1 MIKLTD
7 IYVEYH
13 LRGQSISALNQVN
26 LTINDGDFLAVIGPS
41 GSGKSTLLQVLGGML
56 SPKRGHVLFDGVS
69 LYEKTT
75 DQRAS
80 FRKSYIGFIFQTFNL
95 IPFLTA
101 KQNVQMPL
109 LLDRKS
115 SVNQEERASQL
126 LTRFGLADRLE
137 HKPSELSV
145 GQQQRVALARML
157 SNDPPIIIADEPTGS
172 LDPGTSMQILDFLKE
187 LNQEGRTVIMVTH
200 DPDAAEIGTRY
211 VHLIDGRINEMNIN
225 TTKKANHYGGSKYV
239 GDL

>member
-1 MIKLTD
+1 MIQLID
-7 IYVEYH
+7 IDVEFH

-26 LTINDGDFLAVIGPS
+26 LTVQDGEFLAIIGPS
-41 GSGKSTLLQVLGGML
+41 GSGKSTFLQVLGGML
-56 SPKRGHVLFDGVS
+56 SPKQGQVLFDGVS

-75 DQRAS
+75 DQRAA
-80 FRKSYIGFIFQTFNL
+80 FRKINIGFVFQTFNL

-109 LLDRKS
+109 LLNRQPTAD
-115 SVNQEERASQL
+115 QEKRAFQL
-126 LTRFGLADRLE
+126 LSRLGLADRLE

-172 LDPGTSMQILDFLKE
+172 LDPNTSRHILDFLKE
-187 LNQEGRTVIMVTH
+187 LNQEGKTVIMVTH
-200 DPDAAEIGTRY
+200 APEAAETATRC
-211 VHLIDGRINEMNIN
+211 VQLANGCINEMIIDNQRPVTLAASSI
-225 TTKKANHYGGSKYV
+225 
-239 GDL
+239 